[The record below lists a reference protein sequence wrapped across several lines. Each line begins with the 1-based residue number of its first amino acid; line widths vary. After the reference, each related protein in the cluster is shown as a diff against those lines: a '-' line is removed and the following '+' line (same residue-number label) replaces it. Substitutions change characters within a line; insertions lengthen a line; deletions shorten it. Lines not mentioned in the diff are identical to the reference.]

1 MRISKIFTTFASHS
15 ATQPMAGIY
24 IHIPFCKSRCCYCDF
39 FSTTQLERREDY
51 AHAIIAEFNDRRHL
65 ITEPIRTIY
74 FGGGTPSQMPLE
86 CLRMILEAIIND
98 NTGDSY
104 NNDNLDNVSRQSYGE
119 ADRSNESEIR
129 TPCRDKEN
137 NTIPSYTTLHNTTPY
152 PSPDEIGDIEFT
164 LEANPGD
171 ITPEKARAW
180 REMGFNRLSIGIQSF
195 DDDLLHLIGRRHT
208 AQEAQQAVAT
218 AQAVGFDNISIDLMY
233 ALPSQTMEQWQKD
246 VQLALH
252 LGIQHISTYGLI
264 YEEGTALT
272 KLLMDNRLQPV
283 DEELEMRMYDYLVEQ
298 LTANGFV
305 HYEVSNF
312 ALPGRHSRHN
322 SSYWNDT
329 PYLGLGAG
337 AHSYDGQCRQW
348 NIADLDGY
356 ISQALAHRLAP
367 EREYLSEEDHHT
379 ERVMLGLRTNQG
391 VAKADI
397 DMHKAKPYLEQGLL
411 EDKGER
417 VTATTEGFHILNRI
431 IEDLV

>member
-1 MRISKIFTTFASHS
+1 MS
-15 ATQPMAGIY
+15 GIY
-24 IHIPFCKSRCCYCDF
+24 VHIPFCKSRCRYCDF

-51 AHAIIAEFNDRRHL
+51 AHAIIAEFNDRLHQL
-65 ITEPIRTIY
+65 TEPIRTIY

-86 CLRMILEAIIND
+86 CLRMILECLVDGAKRLQFS
-98 NTGDSY
+98 GRSH
-104 NNDNLDNVSRQSYGE
+104 GE
-119 ADRSNESEIR
+119 LQDASNHHP
-129 TPCRDKEN
+129 TQP
-137 NTIPSYTTLHNTTPY
+137 YTTLHHTTPSYITLHNPTPY
-152 PSPDEIGDIEFT
+152 PSPDEIGDIELT

-208 AQEAQQAVAT
+208 AQEALQAVAT

-283 DEELEMRMYDYLVEQ
+283 DEELEMRMYDYLVGQ
-298 LTANGFV
+298 LTANGFL

-329 PYLGLGAG
+329 PYLGLGAA
-337 AHSYDGQCRQW
+337 AHSYDGLHRQW

-356 ISQALAHRLAP
+356 IRQALAHQLSP
-367 EREYLSEEDHHT
+367 EIEHLSDEDRHT
-379 ERVMLGLRTNQG
+379 ERVMLGLRTSQG

-411 EDKGER
+411 SDKGDR
-417 VTATTEGFHILNRI
+417 VAATTQGFHILNRI
-431 IEDLV
+431 IEDLLYL

>member
-24 IHIPFCKSRCCYCDF
+24 IHIPFCKSRCRYCDF

-51 AHAIIAEFNDRRHL
+51 AHAIIAEFIDRQHL
-65 ITEPIRTIY
+65 LTEPVRTIY
-74 FGGGTPSQMPLE
+74 FGGGTPSQMPVAS
-86 CLRMILEAIIND
+86 LRMILECLVNGAKRLQFS
-98 NTGDSY
+98 GRSH
-104 NNDNLDNVSRQSYGE
+104 GE
-119 ADRSNESEIR
+119 LQDASD
-129 TPCRDKEN
+129 
-137 NTIPSYTTLHNTTPY
+137 HHH
-152 PSPDEIGDIEFT
+152 SPDEIGDIELT

-195 DDDLLHLIGRRHT
+195 DDDLLHFIGRRHT
-208 AQEAQQAVAT
+208 AQEALQAVAT
-218 AQAVGFDNISIDLMY
+218 AQAAGFDNISIDLMY

-264 YEEGTALT
+264 YEDGTALT

-283 DEELEMRMYDYLVEQ
+283 DENLEMRMYDYLVEQ
-298 LTANGFV
+298 LTANGFS

-329 PYLGLGAG
+329 PYLGLGAA
-337 AHSYDGQCRQW
+337 AHSYDGQHRQW
-348 NIADLDGY
+348 NIADLDEY
-356 ISQALAHRLAP
+356 IRQALAHQLSP
-367 EREYLSEEDHHT
+367 EIEHLTDEDRHT
-379 ERVMLGLRTNQG
+379 ERVMLSLRTNQG

-397 DMHKAKPYLEQGLL
+397 NMHKAEPYIEQGLL

-417 VTATTEGFHILNRI
+417 VAATTQGFHILNRI

>member
-1 MRISKIFTTFASHS
+1 
-15 ATQPMAGIY
+15 MAGIY
-24 IHIPFCKSRCCYCDF
+24 VHIPFCKSRCRYCDF

-51 AHAIIAEFNDRRHL
+51 AHAIIAEFNDRLHL
-65 ITEPIRTIY
+65 LTEPVRTIY

-86 CLRMILEAIIND
+86 SLRMILEAIIND
-98 NTGDSY
+98 NTGESY
-104 NNDNLDNVSRQSYGE
+104 NNDNLDNVSRQS
-119 ADRSNESEIR
+119 

-137 NTIPSYTTLHNTTPY
+137 NTIPSYTTLHNPTPY
-152 PSPDEIGDIEFT
+152 SSPDEIGDIELT

-208 AQEAQQAVAT
+208 AQEALQSVAT

-246 VQLALH
+246 VQLALD

-283 DEELEMRMYDYLVEQ
+283 DEELEMRMYDYLVGQ
-298 LTANGFV
+298 LTANGFL

-329 PYLGLGAG
+329 PYLGLGAA
-337 AHSYDGQCRQW
+337 AHSYDGLHRQW

-356 ISQALAHRLAP
+356 IRQALAHQLSP
-367 EREYLSEEDHHT
+367 EIEHLSDEDRHT
-379 ERVMLGLRTNQG
+379 ERVMLGLRTSQG

-417 VTATTEGFHILNRI
+417 VAATTQGFHILNRI
-431 IEDLV
+431 IEDLL

>member
-24 IHIPFCKSRCCYCDF
+24 VHIPFCKSRCRYCDF

-51 AHAIIAEFNDRRHL
+51 AHAIIAEFNDRLHL
-65 ITEPIRTIY
+65 LTEPVRTIY
-74 FGGGTPSQMPLE
+74 FGGGTPSQMPVAS
-86 CLRMILEAIIND
+86 LRMILECLVDGAKRLQFS
-98 NTGDSY
+98 GRSH
-104 NNDNLDNVSRQSYGE
+104 GE
-119 ADRSNESEIR
+119 LQDASDHH
-129 TPCRDKEN
+129 
-137 NTIPSYTTLHNTTPY
+137 Y
-152 PSPDEIGDIEFT
+152 SPDEIGDIELT

-208 AQEAQQAVAT
+208 AQEALQAVAT
-218 AQAVGFDNISIDLMY
+218 AQAAGFDNISIDLMY

-264 YEEGTALT
+264 YEEGTALI

-283 DEELEMRMYDYLVEQ
+283 DEELEMRMYDYLVGQ
-298 LTANGFV
+298 LTANGFL

-329 PYLGLGAG
+329 PYLGLGAA
-337 AHSYDGQCRQW
+337 AHSYDGQHRQW
-348 NIADLDGY
+348 NIADLDEY
-356 ISQALAHRLAP
+356 IRQALAHQLSP
-367 EREYLSEEDHHT
+367 EIEHLTDEDRHT
-379 ERVMLGLRTNQG
+379 ERVMLGLRTSQG

-417 VTATTEGFHILNRI
+417 VAATTQGFHILNRI
-431 IEDLV
+431 IENLV

>member
-1 MRISKIFTTFASHS
+1 
-15 ATQPMAGIY
+15 MAGIY
-24 IHIPFCKSRCCYCDF
+24 VHIPFCKSRCRYCDF

-51 AHAIIAEFNDRRHL
+51 AHAIIAEFNDRLHL
-65 ITEPIRTIY
+65 LTEPVQTIY
-74 FGGGTPSQMPLE
+74 FGGGTPSQMPVAS
-86 CLRMILEAIIND
+86 LRMILECLVDGAKRLQFSAQPY
-98 NTGDSY
+98 TT
-104 NNDNLDNVSRQSYGE
+104 LHH
-119 ADRSNESEIR
+119 
-129 TPCRDKEN
+129 
-137 NTIPSYTTLHNTTPY
+137 TIPSYTTLHNPTPY
-152 PSPDEIGDIEFT
+152 LSPDEIGDIELT

-208 AQEAQQAVAT
+208 AQEALQAVAT
-218 AQAVGFDNISIDLMY
+218 AQAAGFDNISIDLMY

-283 DEELEMRMYDYLVEQ
+283 DEELEMRMYDYLVGQ
-298 LTANGFV
+298 LTANGFL

-312 ALPGRHSRHN
+312 ALPGCHSRHN

-329 PYLGLGAG
+329 PYLGLGAA
-337 AHSYDGQCRQW
+337 AHSYDGQHRQW

-356 ISQALAHRLAP
+356 IRQALAHQLSP
-367 EREYLSEEDHHT
+367 EIEHLSDEDRHT
-379 ERVMLGLRTNQG
+379 ERVMLGLRTSHG

-417 VTATTEGFHILNRI
+417 VAATTQGFHILNRI
-431 IEDLV
+431 IEELV

>member
-1 MRISKIFTTFASHS
+1 MKDF
-15 ATQPMAGIY
+15 GIY
-24 IHIPFCKSRCCYCDF
+24 IHIPFCKSRCRYCDF
-39 FSTTQLERREDY
+39 FSTTQLEKREDY
-51 AHAIIAEFNDRRHL
+51 AHAVIAEFNDRKHL
-65 ITEPIRTIY
+65 LTEPIQTIY
-74 FGGGTPSQMPLE
+74 FGGGTPSQMPVE
-86 CLRMILEAIIND
+86 SLRMILEAIIND
-98 NTGDSY
+98 NTGESY

-137 NTIPSYTTLHNTTPY
+137 NTIPSYTTLHNPTPY
-152 PSPDEIGDIEFT
+152 PSPDKIGDVEIT

-171 ITPEKARAW
+171 ITPEKAHAW

-208 AQEAQQAVAT
+208 AQQAQQAVAI

-233 ALPSQTMEQWQKD
+233 ALPTQSMEQWQKD
-246 VQLALH
+246 VQTALQ

-272 KLLMDNRLQPV
+272 KLLMDNKLQPV
-283 DEELEMRMYDYLVEQ
+283 DEEVEMRMYDYLVEQ
-298 LTANGFV
+298 LAANGFV

-312 ALPGRHSRHN
+312 ALPGHHSRHN

-329 PYLGLGAG
+329 TYMGLGAA

-356 ISQALAHRLAP
+356 ISQALAHQLSP
-367 EREYLSEEDHHT
+367 EIEHLSDEDRHT

-397 DMHKAKPYLEQGLL
+397 DMHKAQPYLEQGLL

-417 VTATTEGFHILNRI
+417 LAATTQGFHILNRI
-431 IEDLV
+431 IEELV

>member
-24 IHIPFCKSRCCYCDF
+24 IHIPFCKSRCRYCDF

-51 AHAIIAEFNDRRHL
+51 AHAIIAEFIDRQHL
-65 ITEPIRTIY
+65 LTEPVRTIY
-74 FGGGTPSQMPLE
+74 FGGGTPSQMPVASLRIILE
-86 CLRMILEAIIND
+86 CLVDGAKRLQFS
-98 NTGDSY
+98 GRSH
-104 NNDNLDNVSRQSYGE
+104 GE
-119 ADRSNESEIR
+119 LQDASD
-129 TPCRDKEN
+129 
-137 NTIPSYTTLHNTTPY
+137 HHH
-152 PSPDEIGDIEFT
+152 SPDEIGDIELT

-195 DDDLLHLIGRRHT
+195 DDDLLHFIGRRHT
-208 AQEAQQAVAT
+208 AQEALQAVAT
-218 AQAVGFDNISIDLMY
+218 AQAAGFDNISIDLMY

-264 YEEGTALT
+264 YEDGTALT

-283 DEELEMRMYDYLVEQ
+283 DEDLEMRMYDYLVEQ
-298 LTANGFV
+298 LTANGFS

-329 PYLGLGAG
+329 PYLGLGAA
-337 AHSYDGQCRQW
+337 AHSYDGQHRQW
-348 NIADLDGY
+348 NIADLDEY
-356 ISQALAHRLAP
+356 IRQALAHQLSP
-367 EREYLSEEDHHT
+367 EIEHLTDEDRHT
-379 ERVMLGLRTNQG
+379 ERVMLSLRTNQG

-397 DMHKAKPYLEQGLL
+397 NMHKAEPYIEQGLL

-417 VTATTEGFHILNRI
+417 VAATTQGFHILNRI

>member
-1 MRISKIFTTFASHS
+1 
-15 ATQPMAGIY
+15 MAGIY
-24 IHIPFCKSRCCYCDF
+24 VHIPFCKSRCRYCDF

-51 AHAIIAEFNDRRHL
+51 AHAIIAEFNDRLHL
-65 ITEPIRTIY
+65 LTEPVRTIY
-74 FGGGTPSQMPLE
+74 FGGGTPSQMPVAS
-86 CLRMILEAIIND
+86 LRMILECLVDGAKRLQFS
-98 NTGDSY
+98 GRSH
-104 NNDNLDNVSRQSYGE
+104 GE
-119 ADRSNESEIR
+119 LQDASD
-129 TPCRDKEN
+129 
-137 NTIPSYTTLHNTTPY
+137 HHH
-152 PSPDEIGDIEFT
+152 SPDEIGDIELT

-180 REMGFNRLSIGIQSF
+180 REIGFNRLSIGIQSF

-208 AQEAQQAVAT
+208 AQEALQAVAA
-218 AQAVGFDNISIDLMY
+218 AQAAGFDNISIDLMY

-246 VQLALH
+246 VQLALQ

-272 KLLMDNRLQPV
+272 KLLKDNRLQPV
-283 DEELEMRMYDYLVEQ
+283 DEELEMRMYDYLVGQ
-298 LTANGFV
+298 LTANGFL

-329 PYLGLGAG
+329 PYLGLGAA
-337 AHSYDGQCRQW
+337 AHSYDGLHRQW

-356 ISQALAHRLAP
+356 IRQALAHQLSP
-367 EREYLSEEDHHT
+367 EIEHLSDEDRHT
-379 ERVMLGLRTNQG
+379 ERVMLGLRTSQG

-397 DMHKAKPYLEQGLL
+397 DMHKARPYLEQGLL

-417 VTATTEGFHILNRI
+417 VAATTEGYHILNRI
-431 IEDLV
+431 IEELV

>member
-15 ATQPMAGIY
+15 AKQPMAGIY
-24 IHIPFCKSRCCYCDF
+24 VHIPFCKSRCRYCDF

-51 AHAIIAEFNDRRHL
+51 AHAVIAEFNDRQHL
-65 ITEPIRTIY
+65 LTEPIQTIY
-74 FGGGTPSQMPLE
+74 FGGGTPSQMPVAS
-86 CLRMILEAIIND
+86 LRMILACLEDAAKPLQFS
-98 NTGDSY
+98 GRS
-104 NNDNLDNVSRQSYGE
+104 QSELQG
-119 ADRSNESEIR
+119 
-129 TPCRDKEN
+129 
-137 NTIPSYTTLHNTTPY
+137 TTLQTRG
-152 PSPDEIGDIEFT
+152 DEIGEIEIT

-171 ITPEKARAW
+171 ITLETAQEWRA
-180 REMGFNRLSIGIQSF
+180 MGFNRLSIGIQSF
-195 DDDLLHLIGRRHT
+195 DDDLLQLIGRRHT
-208 AQEAQQAVAT
+208 AEQARKAVFIAQKA
-218 AQAVGFDNISIDLMY
+218 GFDNISIDLMY
-233 ALPSQTMEQWQKD
+233 ALPTQTMEQWQKD
-246 VQLALH
+246 VQQALQ

-312 ALPGRHSRHN
+312 ALPERQSQHN

-329 PYLGLGAG
+329 PYMGLGAG

-356 ISQALAHRLAP
+356 ISQALTHALAP
-367 EREYLSEEDHHT
+367 EVELLSNEDHHT
-379 ERVMLGLRTNQG
+379 ERVMLGLRTNRG
-391 VAKADI
+391 VAKKDI
-397 DMHKAKPYLEQGLL
+397 DMRQAEKYIAQGLL

-417 VTATTEGFHILNRI
+417 VVATTEGFHILNRI
-431 IEDLV
+431 IEELV

>member
-1 MRISKIFTTFASHS
+1 
-15 ATQPMAGIY
+15 MAGIY
-24 IHIPFCKSRCCYCDF
+24 VHIPFCKSRCRYCDF

-51 AHAIIAEFNDRRHL
+51 AHAIIAEFNDRLHL
-65 ITEPIRTIY
+65 LTEPIRTIY
-74 FGGGTPSQMPLE
+74 FGGGTPSQMPVAS
-86 CLRMILEAIIND
+86 LRMILECLVDGAPRSTYHSSLIVH
-98 NTGDSY
+98 
-104 NNDNLDNVSRQSYGE
+104 NLKN
-119 ADRSNESEIR
+119 
-129 TPCRDKEN
+129 
-137 NTIPSYTTLHNTTPY
+137 TLHSSAPRSTYHSSLIVHNLKNTLPPTQPY
-152 PSPDEIGDIEFT
+152 TLHSSAPRSTYHSSLIVHNLKNTLHPSPDEIGDIELT

-208 AQEAQQAVAT
+208 AQEALQAVAT
-218 AQAVGFDNISIDLMY
+218 AQAAGFDNISIDLMY

-283 DEELEMRMYDYLVEQ
+283 DEELEMRMYDYLVGQ
-298 LTANGFV
+298 LTANGFL

-329 PYLGLGAG
+329 PYLGLGAA
-337 AHSYDGQCRQW
+337 AHSYDGQHRQW

-356 ISQALAHRLAP
+356 IRQALAHQLSP
-367 EREYLSEEDHHT
+367 EIEHLSDEDRHT
-379 ERVMLGLRTNQG
+379 ERVMLGLRTSQG

-417 VTATTEGFHILNRI
+417 VAATTEGFHILNRI
-431 IEDLV
+431 IEELL

>member
-1 MRISKIFTTFASHS
+1 
-15 ATQPMAGIY
+15 MAGIY
-24 IHIPFCKSRCCYCDF
+24 VHIPFCKSRCRYCDF

-51 AHAIIAEFNDRRHL
+51 AHAIIAEFNDRLHL
-65 ITEPIRTIY
+65 LTQPVRTIY

-98 NTGDSY
+98 NT
-104 NNDNLDNVSRQSYGE
+104 
-119 ADRSNESEIR
+119 
-129 TPCRDKEN
+129 
-137 NTIPSYTTLHNTTPY
+137 Y
-152 PSPDEIGDIEFT
+152 PSPDEIGDIELT

-171 ITPEKARAW
+171 ITPENARAW

-208 AQEAQQAVAT
+208 AQEALQAVAT

-264 YEEGTALT
+264 YEEGTAIT

-298 LTANGFV
+298 LTANGFL

-329 PYLGLGAG
+329 PYLGLGAA
-337 AHSYDGQCRQW
+337 AHSYDGLHRQW

-356 ISQALAHRLAP
+356 IRQALAHQLSP
-367 EREYLSEEDHHT
+367 EIEHLSDEDRHT
-379 ERVMLGLRTNQG
+379 ERVMLGLRTSHG

-397 DMHKAKPYLEQGLL
+397 DMHKVEPYLEQGLL
-411 EDKGER
+411 EDKGEH
-417 VTATTEGFHILNRI
+417 VAATTQGFHILNRI
-431 IEDLV
+431 IEDLL

>member
-74 FGGGTPSQMPLE
+74 FGGGTPSQMPVAS
-86 CLRMILEAIIND
+86 LRMILEAIIND
-98 NTGDSY
+98 NTGESY

-137 NTIPSYTTLHNTTPY
+137 NTIPSYTTLHNPTPY
-152 PSPDEIGDIEFT
+152 PSPDEIGEIEIT

-171 ITPEKARAW
+171 ITLETAQAW
-180 REMGFNRLSIGIQSF
+180 RAMGFNRLSIGIQSF
-195 DDDLLHLIGRRHT
+195 DDDLLQLIGRRHT
-208 AQEAQQAVAT
+208 AEQARKAVFIAQKA
-218 AQAVGFDNISIDLMY
+218 GFDNISIDLMY
-233 ALPSQTMEQWQKD
+233 ALPTQTMEQWQKD
-246 VQLALH
+246 VQQALQ

-272 KLLMDNRLQPV
+272 KLLMDSELQPV

-312 ALPGRHSRHN
+312 ALPERQSQHN

-329 PYLGLGAG
+329 PYMGLGAG

-356 ISQALAHRLAP
+356 ISQALTHTLAP
-367 EREYLSEEDHHT
+367 EVELLSDEDHHT
-379 ERVMLGLRTNQG
+379 ERVMLGLRTNRG
-391 VAKADI
+391 VAKKDI
-397 DMHKAKPYLEQGLL
+397 DMRKAEKYIAQGLL

-417 VTATTEGFHILNRI
+417 VAATTQGFHILNRI
-431 IEDLV
+431 IEELV

>member
-1 MRISKIFTTFASHS
+1 
-15 ATQPMAGIY
+15 MAGIY
-24 IHIPFCKSRCCYCDF
+24 VHIPFCKSRCRYCDF

-51 AHAIIAEFNDRRHL
+51 AHAIIAEFNDRQHL
-65 ITEPIRTIY
+65 LTEPVRTIY
-74 FGGGTPSQMPLE
+74 FGGGTPSQMPVAS
-86 CLRMILEAIIND
+86 LRMILECLVDGA
-98 NTGDSY
+98 GESY

-137 NTIPSYTTLHNTTPY
+137 NTTPSYTTLHHTT
-152 PSPDEIGDIEFT
+152 PSPDEIGDIELT

-195 DDDLLHLIGRRHT
+195 DDDLLQLIGRRHT
-208 AQEAQQAVAT
+208 AQEALRAVAT

-283 DEELEMRMYDYLVEQ
+283 DEELEMCMYDYLVEQ

-356 ISQALAHRLAP
+356 IRQALTHALAP
-367 EREYLSEEDHHT
+367 EVELLSDEDHHT
-379 ERVMLGLRTNQG
+379 ERVMLGLRTSQG

-417 VTATTEGFHILNRI
+417 VAATTQGFHILNRI
-431 IEDLV
+431 IEELV

>member
-1 MRISKIFTTFASHS
+1 
-15 ATQPMAGIY
+15 MAGIY
-24 IHIPFCKSRCCYCDF
+24 VHIPFCKSRCRYCDF

-51 AHAIIAEFNDRRHL
+51 AHAIIAEFNDRQHL
-65 ITEPIRTIY
+65 LTEPVRTIY
-74 FGGGTPSQMPLE
+74 FGGGTPSQMPVAS
-86 CLRMILEAIIND
+86 LRMILECLEDGAKRLQFS
-98 NTGDSY
+98 GRSH
-104 NNDNLDNVSRQSYGE
+104 GE
-119 ADRSNESEIR
+119 LQDASDHH
-129 TPCRDKEN
+129 
-137 NTIPSYTTLHNTTPY
+137 TIPSYTTLHHTTPSY
-152 PSPDEIGDIEFT
+152 TTLHHTTPSPDEFGDIELT

-195 DDDLLHLIGRRHT
+195 DDDLLQLIGRRHT
-208 AQEAQQAVAT
+208 AQEALQAVAT

-312 ALPGRHSRHN
+312 ALPGHHSRHN

-356 ISQALAHRLAP
+356 IRQALSHQLQP
-367 EREYLSEEDHHT
+367 EREVLSDEERHT
-379 ERVMLGLRTNQG
+379 ERVMLGLRTSRG
-391 VAKADI
+391 VSQQDI
-397 DMHKAKPYLEQGLL
+397 DMHRAQTLIESGLL
-411 EDKGER
+411 TMRGDR
-417 VTATTEGFHILNRI
+417 ICATTQGYHILNRL
-431 IEDLV
+431 IEQLL

>member
-1 MRISKIFTTFASHS
+1 
-15 ATQPMAGIY
+15 MAGIY
-24 IHIPFCKSRCCYCDF
+24 VHIPFCKSRCRYCDF

-51 AHAIIAEFNDRRHL
+51 AHAIIAEFNDRLHL
-65 ITEPIRTIY
+65 LTEPVRTIY
-74 FGGGTPSQMPLE
+74 FGGGTPSQMPVAS
-86 CLRMILEAIIND
+86 LRMILECLVDGAKRLQFS
-98 NTGDSY
+98 GRSH
-104 NNDNLDNVSRQSYGE
+104 GE
-119 ADRSNESEIR
+119 LQDASD
-129 TPCRDKEN
+129 
-137 NTIPSYTTLHNTTPY
+137 HHH
-152 PSPDEIGDIEFT
+152 SPDEIGDIELT

-208 AQEAQQAVAT
+208 AQEALQAVAT

-272 KLLMDNRLQPV
+272 KLLMDNRLQSV
-283 DEELEMRMYDYLVEQ
+283 DEELEMRMYDYLVGQ
-298 LTANGFV
+298 LTANGFL

-329 PYLGLGAG
+329 PYLGLGAA
-337 AHSYDGQCRQW
+337 AHSYDGQHRQW

-356 ISQALAHRLAP
+356 IRQALAHQLSP
-367 EREYLSEEDHHT
+367 EIEYLSDEDRHT
-379 ERVMLGLRTNQG
+379 ERVMLGLRTSQG

-417 VTATTEGFHILNRI
+417 VAATTQGFHILNRI
-431 IEDLV
+431 IEDLL